1 MSLEMILFLEKSRIP
16 ERATLQNAVDSL
28 GLAFQ
33 FYPTLDL
40 VNDRGFTPSSIKGTS
55 SCLEFYSQSAQEVLP
70 DYPQV
75 RETVGARDW
84 TITLRWGSRMTE
96 CACVLAASAAMVK
109 QCDAVAY
116 YPADDLTYT
125 LKSLVDEFQDCLKR
139 I

>member
-28 GLAFQ
+28 GLPFQ
-33 FYPTLDL
+33 FYATLDL
-40 VNDRGFTPSSIKGTS
+40 VNDRGFSPSSIKGAGF
-55 SCLEFYSQSAQEVLP
+55 EIFPQSAQEVLP

-125 LKSLVDEFQDCLKR
+125 LKTLVDEFQDCLKR